1 MEEGPLADRKPRPP
15 SFHENEKSD
24 IVNPPSSTPRV
35 RHKQI
40 GEILLAE
47 GLITQEQ
54 LEEALEHKKK
64 SGLKLGQALAAL
76 EFVTH
81 GQLASALEH
90 QGKIQCINLTKN
102 IVDQGVAL
110 RMGEERSRNLQ
121 AVAINRIAGTVTV
134 AMEDPAD
141 VYVLDELTRALD
153 ARILAVHAEPEDIAE
168 VLAYIFSGKLSMPE
182 TSKAPKL
189 ELRSKAALIPPTPL
203 ESLDQIATTAKEDI
217 SVAAENEPAVS
228 IEEVTNE
235 DNPVIKVVQRIFE
248 EAYDAG
254 ASDIHIEPAEKKLTV
269 RFRVDGV
276 LFERTTLP
284 IDWAR
289 SIIARLKVMAQLDIS
304 QRRLPQD
311 GRIKIELHGNKTDVR
326 LATTPTLFGEGA
338 VCRILSGED
347 ESLTLGSIGFEES
360 QLEIIKN
367 CAMAKDGMF
376 LVTGPTG
383 SGKTTTLYAVLSH
396 LNSPD
401 AKIITLEDPVEN
413 QLDGATQINCNAKI
427 GLTFATG
434 LRSILRQDP
443 DTLLVG
449 EIRDEET
456 ASIAVQAALTGHL
469 VLSTL
474 HTVGTAET
482 ITRLTEMGIEGYLL
496 ADTIRGIIAQRLVRR
511 VCKDCKTAY
520 TPEDSIL
527 NRVELNGAEP
537 IFYKGKGCE
546 TCNGTGYKGR
556 LGVYEIM
563 AVDANVASAI
573 RKGERSDIIQE
584 AAQGSGMLT
593 LRQDGVRKV
602 LAGLTTITEIL
613 AVTPRG

>member
-1 MEEGPLADRKPRPP
+1 
-15 SFHENEKSD
+15 
-24 IVNPPSSTPRV
+24 
-35 RHKQI
+35 
-40 GEILLAE
+40 
-47 GLITQEQ
+47 
-54 LEEALEHKKK
+54 
-64 SGLKLGQALAAL
+64 
-76 EFVTH
+76 
-81 GQLASALEH
+81 
-90 QGKIQCINLTKN
+90 
-102 IVDQGVAL
+102 
-110 RMGEERSRNLQ
+110 
-121 AVAINRIAGTVTV
+121 
-134 AMEDPAD
+134 MEDPAD
-141 VYVLDELTRALD
+141 VYVLDELTRLLD
-153 ARILAVHAEPEDIAE
+153 ARILAVHSQPEDIEE
-168 VLAYIFSGKLSMPE
+168 VIAHVFSGKINMPQV
-182 TSKAPKL
+182 KAPPKL
-189 ELRSKAALIPPTPL
+189 ELRGKASLSAPSLSD
-203 ESLDQIATTAKEDI
+203 SLDALAETAHDDVDIEYVSED
-217 SVAAENEPAVS
+217 AVNM
-228 IEEVTNE
+228 EEVTSE
-235 DNPVIKVVQRIFE
+235 DSPVIKVVQRIFE

-254 ASDIHIEPAEKKLTV
+254 ASDIHIEPSEKKLVV

-284 IDWAR
+284 IDWCR
-289 SIIARLKVMAQLDIS
+289 SIIARLKVLAQLDIS

-311 GRIKIELHGNKTDVR
+311 GRIKIELHGSKTDIR

-347 ESLTLGSIGFEES
+347 ESLTLDNIGFEDS
-360 QLEIIKN
+360 QLEVIKSS
-367 CAMAKDGMF
+367 AMAKDGMF

-383 SGKTTTLYAVLSH
+383 SGKTTTLYAVLTH

-413 QLDGATQINCNAKI
+413 ELEGATQINCNSKI

-511 VCKDCKTAY
+511 ICKQCKAPY
-520 TPEDSIL
+520 TPDDSIL
-527 NRVELNGAEP
+527 NRIDLEGREP
-537 IFYKGKGCE
+537 TFFEGKGCE

-563 AVDANVASAI
+563 SVDSRVAASI
-573 RKGERSDIIQE
+573 RKGERSDQIQE

-593 LRQDGVRKV
+593 LRQDGLRKV
-602 LAGLTTITEIL
+602 LDGLTTINEIL

>member
-1 MEEGPLADRKPRPP
+1 MASRSRVDTPPVPPR
-15 SFHENEKSD
+15 FHENEKSAPL
-24 IVNPPSSTPRV
+24 NPSPKPKT

-40 GEILLAE
+40 GEILLSE

-54 LEEALEHKKK
+54 LEEALEFKKR
-64 SGLKLGQALAAL
+64 SGVKLGQALASL
-76 EFVTH
+76 EFVTRA
-81 GQLASALEH
+81 QLASALEH
-90 QGKIQCINLTKN
+90 QGKIQCINLSKEV
-102 IVDQGVAL
+102 VDQSIAFK
-110 RMGEERSRNLQ
+110 MGEERSRNLQ
-121 AVAINRIAGTVTV
+121 AIAINKIAGTITV

-153 ARILAVHAEPEDIAE
+153 ARILAVHAKPEDILE
-168 VLAYIFSGKLSMPE
+168 SLNYIFSGKINMPE
-182 TSKAPKL
+182 VKAPPKL
-189 ELRSKAALIPPTPL
+189 ELRGKSSISAPTL
-203 ESLDQIATTAKEDI
+203 ADSLDEIVTTAHED
-217 SVAAENEPAVS
+217 VAADADLDDAPSLDE
-228 IEEVTNE
+228 ITNE
-235 DNPVIKVVQRIFE
+235 DSPVIKVVQRVFE

-254 ASDIHIEPAEKKLTV
+254 ASDIHIEPAEHELTI

-276 LFERTTLP
+276 LFERTKLP
-284 IDWAR
+284 IDWCR
-289 SIIARLKVMAQLDIS
+289 SIIARLKVLAQLDIS

-311 GRIKIELHGNKTDVR
+311 GRIKIEIHGNNTDIR

-347 ESLTLGSIGFEES
+347 ESLTLGNIGFEES
-360 QLEIIKN
+360 QLEVIKN
-367 CAMAKDGMF
+367 AAMAKDGMF

-401 AKIITLEDPVEN
+401 SKIITLEDPVEN

-443 DTLLVG
+443 DTLLIG

-482 ITRLTEMGIEGYLL
+482 ITRLTEMGVEAYLL

-511 VCKDCKTAY
+511 ICKNCKAPY
-520 TPEDSIL
+520 TPDDSVLARI
-527 NRVELNGAEP
+527 ELDGREP
-537 IFYKGKGCE
+537 TFFKGVGCD
-546 TCNGTGYKGR
+546 TCSGTGYKGR

-563 AVDANVASAI
+563 SVDSNVASSI
-573 RKGERSDIIQE
+573 RKGERSDEIQK
-584 AAQGSGMLT
+584 AAQVSGMLT
-593 LRQDGVRKV
+593 LRQDGLRKV

>member
-1 MEEGPLADRKPRPP
+1 MPIHLRSRPLSRQREERPLLNPSSKPR
-15 SFHENEKSD
+15 
-24 IVNPPSSTPRV
+24 T

-40 GEILLAE
+40 GEILLSE
-47 GLITQEQ
+47 GLITEEQ
-54 LEEALEHKKK
+54 LEEALEYKKRA
-64 SGLKLGQALAAL
+64 GVKLGQALASL

-81 GQLASALEH
+81 AQLASALEH
-90 QGKIQCINLTKN
+90 QGKIQCINLTKE
-102 IVDQGVAL
+102 IVDQSIAFK
-110 RMGEERSRNLQ
+110 MGEERSRNLQ
-121 AVAINRIAGTVTV
+121 AIAVNKIAGTVTV

-153 ARILAVHAEPEDIAE
+153 SRILAVHAKPEDIAE
-168 VLAYIFSGKLSMPE
+168 ALGFIFSGKINMPE
-182 TSKAPKL
+182 VKAPPKI
-189 ELRSKAALIPPTPL
+189 ELRGKSSLSAPTL
-203 ESLDQIATTAKEDI
+203 SESLDDI
-217 SVAAENEPAVS
+217 SLTANEDLADSGEPDTNDSVEA
-228 IEEVTNE
+228 VTNE

-248 EAYDAG
+248 EASDAG

-284 IDWAR
+284 IDWCR
-289 SIIARLKVMAQLDIS
+289 SIIARLKVLAQLDIS

-311 GRIKIELHGNKTDVR
+311 GRIKIDLHGVKTDIR

-347 ESLTLGSIGFEES
+347 ESLTLENIGFEDS
-360 QLEIIKN
+360 QLEVIKN
-367 CAMAKDGMF
+367 SAMAKDGMF

-511 VCKDCKTAY
+511 ICKNCKVEY
-520 TPEDSIL
+520 TPDDSIM
-527 NRVELNGAEP
+527 NRINLEGQEP
-537 IFYKGKGCE
+537 KFFIGKGCD
-546 TCNGTGYKGR
+546 TCSGTGYKGR

-563 AVDANVASAI
+563 SVDTRVAASI
-573 RKGERSDIIQE
+573 RKGERSDQIQE

-593 LRQDGVRKV
+593 LRQDGIRKV